1 MSLTLAGVVVAY
13 NPDETIIDNI
23 HSYINNINK
32 LFIVDNSE
40 VINFSFINQI
50 INHPNVFY
58 IDNHGNQG
66 IAHALNSGAK
76 KAIEMGYEWL
86 LTMDQDSSFDSNM
99 LVKYLDCWNNYPDK
113 DNVAVFSPV
122 HNVLE
127 YQTLSTVEC
136 NVVNKFHVITS
147 GNIINLKAFNHLKGF
162 NKALFID
169 EVDHEYCLRSK
180 LAGYSIIEFSN
191 ILLKHNLGEPVSIQR
206 HGQIIESTTHHSPK
220 RFYYIT
226 RNRLYMWKTYRHLF
240 PTLVGIQFINIM
252 KTLIFPLIYHE
263 KKTQRFFYII
273 RGILHFL
280 TGRYGK

>member
-127 YQTLSTVEC
+127 YQTSSTVEC

-180 LAGYSIIEFSN
+180 LEGYSIIEFSN
-191 ILLKHNLGEPVSIQR
+191 ILLKHNLGEPVSIYR
-206 HGQIIESTTHHSPK
+206 HGKTISSSTHSPK
-220 RFYYIT
+220 RFYYIA
-226 RNRLYMWKTYRHLF
+226 RNRLYMWKTYHHLF
-240 PTLVGIQFINIM
+240 PNLAGIQLVNIM
-252 KTLIFPLIYHE
+252 KTLIFPLIYHD
-263 KKTQRFFYII
+263 KKTQRFFCII